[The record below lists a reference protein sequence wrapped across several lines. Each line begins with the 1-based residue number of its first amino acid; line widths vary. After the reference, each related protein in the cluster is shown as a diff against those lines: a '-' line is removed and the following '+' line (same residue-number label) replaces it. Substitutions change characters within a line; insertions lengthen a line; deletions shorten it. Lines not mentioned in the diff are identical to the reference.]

1 MKTPQEK
8 YKPNI
13 LYTCRCKKPSVKCQ
27 QMKSHGITKTLR
39 TRTPWETPRE
49 HKPCN
54 REQAS
59 DQIQP
64 STLKPLGKPGGVGDS
79 PTQQRAGKADPQR
92 TPDRERPRLSLG
104 VRSEAGPLVS
114 PQRLLADRSSGKS
127 REKGARRNE
136 NQNPSE
142 APPRSLW
149 IGCSFK
155 GGRQQVLEGR
165 RRSGAP
171 APLVGTDAGQL
182 PGGQPGSSR
191 RGRTQSP
198 QSPEAPTLGGA
209 PKPPPAGNAAGC
221 PPGGQVPRRLHTLEC
236 HRPALRR
243 RVTPAQA
250 PMEREPGGTVLS
262 E

>member
-39 TRTPWETPRE
+39 TRTLWEMPRE

-114 PQRLLADRSSGKS
+114 PQRLIADRSSGKS
-127 REKGARRNE
+127 REKGARERL
-136 NQNPSE
+136 STV
-142 APPRSLW
+142 SV
-149 IGCSFK
+149 F
-155 GGRQQVLEGR
+155 EGMKIKTPVR
-165 RRSGAP
+165 RHLAASGSGA
-171 APLVGTDAGQL
+171 ASKVEDNRCWRGGGEAG
-182 PGGQPGSSR
+182 PPHR
-191 RGRTQSP
+191 WWERTQGSCQGDSLAVPAEAGLRAHRARRLRPWVGP
-198 QSPEAPTLGGA
+198 QSPLQQAMQQGA
-209 PKPPPAGNAAGC
+209 PRVGRSHGVCTPWNATVPP
-221 PPGGQVPRRLHTLEC
+221 
-236 HRPALRR
+236 
-243 RVTPAQA
+243 
-250 PMEREPGGTVLS
+250 
-262 E
+262 